1 MLNST
6 APRIK
11 DRQSHRER
19 VCSGRSEH
27 FRIAVRVLPGGAAC
41 FRQSGQTFDE
51 AYRFL
56 RTGCSKERLRRLGI
70 APAVEE
76 VRRVPDRRLRVR
88 LRSGLEIMKTQ
99 FRCARAHIIGL
110 HRLPKAKATNR
121 NFVAKS
127 PVRDV
132 VCRARSLGRCF
143 PGFLLKRLATLLG
156 STARKTKLRMRGE
169 LPVTGQ

>member
-1 MLNST
+1 M
-6 APRIK
+6 
-11 DRQSHRER
+11 
-19 VCSGRSEH
+19 
-27 FRIAVRVLPGGAAC
+27 AVRALPDGAAC
-41 FRQSGQTFDE
+41 FRQAGQTFDE
-51 AYRFL
+51 AYRFF

-127 PVRDV
+127 PKRETLSAERVVLADV
-132 VCRARSLGRCF
+132 FQDSC
-143 PGFLLKRLATLLG
+143 
-156 STARKTKLRMRGE
+156 
-169 LPVTGQ
+169 